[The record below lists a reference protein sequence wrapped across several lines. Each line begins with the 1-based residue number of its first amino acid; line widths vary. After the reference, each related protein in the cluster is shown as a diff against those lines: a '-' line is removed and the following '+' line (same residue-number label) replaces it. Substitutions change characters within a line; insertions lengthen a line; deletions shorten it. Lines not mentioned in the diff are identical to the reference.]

1 MSVDLGDIAVFVVR
15 CPLGDQCS
23 KKGGILAKKLDQES
37 AKAALKH
44 HLKQSPYHELS
55 EEDATIFTDS
65 TEVETYMEDASS
77 WAKYQ
82 EDQADWY
89 ASRKR
94 KAIGEGRPNPQA
106 KQLAIGS
113 RAAASSSSSTSAVS
127 QSGTRTT
134 AEATIQVNGV
144 QLVACIDSLRRARTA
159 AESAAN
165 LAAKASRAFN
175 EEAAVI
181 RQCEDVLRNYLP

>member
-1 MSVDLGDIAVFVVR
+1 MSGDLGDIAIFVVR

-23 KKGGILAKKLDQES
+23 KKGGILAKKLDEES

-55 EEDATIFTDS
+55 EEDASMLTDVA
-65 TEVETYMEDASS
+65 EVETYMEDAST

-82 EDQADWY
+82 EDQADWF

-94 KAIGEGRPNPQA
+94 KVIGEGRPKSQA
-106 KQLAIGS
+106 KHLAIGA
-113 RAAASSSSSTSAVS
+113 RAAASSSSSSAVAVR
-127 QSGTRTT
+127 GTRTT

-175 EEAAVI
+175 EEAVVI
-181 RQCEDVLRNYLP
+181 RQCEDVLRSYLP